1 LQGGKSR
8 GEFCKESGRF
18 LLRAC
23 GIKRKRNGK
32 ADVPSLENA
41 KFVGK
46 ACDEGGVFFWVENG
60 ERMFAECEN
69 SCGGGDVGSS
79 APQNHSLMTKVK
91 TVKEAEGKMA
101 EIRTSRGRRKR
112 FG

>member
-1 LQGGKSR
+1 M
-8 GEFCKESGRF
+8 
-18 LLRAC
+18 RAC
-23 GIKRKRNGK
+23 GVEGECDGK

-60 ERMFAECEN
+60 ERMFAKGED
-69 SCGGGDVGSS
+69 SGGGGDVRGGT
-79 APQNHSLMTKVK
+79 AQNHPLMAEVK
-91 TVKEAEGKMA
+91 TVKEAEGEMA
-101 EIRTSRGRRKR
+101 EIRTSRGGGKR